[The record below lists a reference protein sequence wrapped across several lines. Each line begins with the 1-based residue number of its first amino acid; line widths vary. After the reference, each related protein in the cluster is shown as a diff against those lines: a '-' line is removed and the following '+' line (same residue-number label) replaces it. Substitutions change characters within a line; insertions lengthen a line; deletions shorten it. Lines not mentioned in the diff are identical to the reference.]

1 MDRSPGCSLL
11 PCVVDTCQVA
21 VTVLC
26 SHCRPQAGRRS
37 ETLMSVLR
45 QAGRRSE
52 TLMSVLRQAGRR
64 SETLVSVLRQA
75 GRRSE
80 TFLKHSCQF

>member
-1 MDRSPGCSLL
+1 MHVVHSACLSGRSCVDRSPGCSLL
-11 PCVVDTCQVA
+11 PCVVDTYQVA

-26 SHCRPQAGRRS
+26 SHCGP
-37 ETLMSVLR
+37 
-45 QAGRRSE
+45 
-52 TLMSVLRQAGRR
+52 QAGRR

-80 TFLKHSCQF
+80 TLVSVLRHAGRTL